1 MNLKQT
7 LCVAIAL
14 SSLAAPALA
23 ERFVVVNG
31 QRLSEPQIERL
42 ESLRCLPIPN
52 GRYWL
57 NTQTGLWGY
66 EGDPRVQGRL
76 DDPCRNPQQFR
87 RPSLSERGKLF
98 APGELAR

>member
-1 MNLKQT
+1 MRLNRTVSL
-7 LCVAIAL
+7 AIAL
-14 SSLAAPALA
+14 SSVSFPASA
-23 ERFVVVNG
+23 ERFVILNG

-42 ESLRCLPIPN
+42 ETLRCLPIPN

-57 NTQTGLWGY
+57 DWSTGIWGY
-66 EGDPRVQGRL
+66 EGDPRPQGRL
-76 DDPCRNPQQFR
+76 NDPCRYPGQFR

>member
-1 MNLKQT
+1 MKLNKSS
-7 LCVAIAL
+7 CVAIAL
-14 SSLAAPALA
+14 LSLSAPAHA

-42 ESLRCLPIPN
+42 ETLRCLPIPN

-57 NTQTGLWGY
+57 DWQTGVWGY
-66 EGDPRVQGRL
+66 EGDWRPQGRL
-76 DDPCRNPQQFR
+76 DDPCRYPQQFR

>member
-1 MNLKQT
+1 MKPNRLAW
-7 LCVAIAL
+7 VAIAL
-14 SSLAAPALA
+14 SSLSAPAFA
-23 ERFVVVNG
+23 ERFVVLNG

-42 ESLRCLPIPN
+42 ETLRCLPIPN

-57 NTQTGLWGY
+57 DWQTGVWGY
-66 EGDPRVQGRL
+66 EGDGRPQGRL
-76 DDPCRNPQQFR
+76 DDPCRYPQQFR

>member
-1 MNLKQT
+1 MKRSHILPS
-7 LCVAIAL
+7 AIAW
-14 SSLAAPALA
+14 SLLASPALA

-42 ESLRCLPIPN
+42 EVLRCLPIPN

-57 NTQTGLWGY
+57 DVQTGIWGY
-66 EGDPRVQGRL
+66 ERNPQPQGRI

>member
-1 MNLKQT
+1 MKLSQA
-7 LCVAIAL
+7 LGVAISL
-14 SSLAAPALA
+14 LSLAAPALA

-42 ESLRCLPIPN
+42 EQVRCLPIPN

-57 NTQTGLWGY
+57 DTQTLVWGY
-66 EGDPRVQGRL
+66 ANDARPQGRL

-98 APGELAR
+98 VPGELAR